1 MPIVKAG
8 LDAETYEALMT
19 DAARHLRPPDR
30 HITAL
35 LRVALGLPLPLVSSV
50 EGGVSR
56 RRKIKAIRGTARRV
70 EPWAR
75 PPRLPVITALR

>member
-8 LDAETYEALMT
+8 LDTETYEALMT

-35 LRVALGLPLPLVSSV
+35 LRVALGLPLPLMPSA
-50 EGGVSR
+50 EGEFIGKEINRGESGSATR
-56 RRKIKAIRGTARRV
+56 RA
-70 EPWAR
+70 EP
-75 PPRLPVITALR
+75 